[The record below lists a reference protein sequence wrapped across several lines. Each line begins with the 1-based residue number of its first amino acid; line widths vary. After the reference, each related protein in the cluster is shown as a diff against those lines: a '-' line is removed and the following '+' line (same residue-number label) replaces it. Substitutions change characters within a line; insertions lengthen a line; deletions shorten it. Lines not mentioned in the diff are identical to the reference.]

1 MHVPLIVRWP
11 AEFAAQS
18 GTQRD
23 QFVSVSDITPTILD
37 LLGIEAPSV
46 FEGVEQLPVT
56 GHSFADILRDAD
68 APAANTLQYFENNG
82 SRALITERNGEW
94 WKAVTKHNQGD
105 DFDTEPWELYN
116 LTNDPSECDNLA
128 DTDVEIAQELIDL
141 WWSEAERHGVLPLDD
156 RMLELLLR
164 CATIDRLT
172 VQTVSMHI
180 ALRWPRYRQAP
191 RRQPEAGGLIS
202 ASVTFAEGDE
212 GVLWSTG
219 TENSGV
225 SVFVQRG
232 RLIVDYNAFNEHTLV
247 ESESEIP
254 PGDVVC
260 KCASNEPTEQ
270 QGGAR
275 SPSMGRRAGGT
286 TFRLI

>member
-1 MHVPLIVRWP
+1 M
-11 AEFAAQS
+11 
-18 GTQRD
+18 
-23 QFVSVSDITPTILD
+23 
-37 LLGIEAPSV
+37 
-46 FEGVEQLPVT
+46 T

-128 DTDVEIAQELIDL
+128 ETDVEIAQELIDL

-156 RMLELLLR
+156 RMLELLR
-164 CATIDRLT
+164 G
-172 VQTVSMHI
+172 
-180 ALRWPRYRQAP
+180 AP
-191 RRQPEAGGLIS
+191 RSIGSPSRRSLSYRPPMAPIPAGASATTGGRWFDLS

-225 SVFVQRG
+225 SVFVQR
-232 RLIVDYNAFNEHTLV
+232 T
-247 ESESEIP
+247 
-254 PGDVVC
+254 
-260 KCASNEPTEQ
+260 SN
-270 QGGAR
+270 R
-275 SPSMGRRAGGT
+275 
-286 TFRLI
+286 